1 APFFGHYPVHQSNT
15 TASSGS
21 PYPIFNC
28 SHVEPNTVHH
38 MPTKGGISKR
48 EPARRRK
55 VALACESCRDKKVR
69 CDGTKPICGPCARRS
84 YTVDRC
90 VYKLDNARSASND
103 EYLKILHNRI
113 RILEE
118 ACAKGGVTVPPG
130 PTQQEVY
137 RASPQLGEDTDLD
150 IPDAESRT
158 SVAAEGLLGLGSTPV
173 LSRPSS
179 LASTP
184 TFQPPKF
191 FVQRN
196 QSDTVESYRTPH
208 TAHFSPDSAH
218 QRAASIYP
226 SPSVNSHGNVT
237 AMGAISVAEDDP
249 GTDSPREQEYYGNS
263 SVASFMRL
271 AGESM
276 PLQSYMSA
284 LRASKNESSK
294 PKNADRGV
302 WRDLGHPSVD
312 FRFDDFSLPPRSL
325 ADHLLECYWDRV
337 HCLFP
342 FFHRPSFEQAYENL
356 WGSEK
361 APKPPLPQL
370 NIGLGS
376 ATDCAPNS
384 IVFHCALNGI
394 FALGS
399 HFSDIPAEDRE
410 PAVYSFFLR
419 AKRFVNLDLVDIG
432 TIGVVQTLLIVSLLL
447 QSSPYPMRCWN
458 AIGLACRAGQGIGL
472 HETTHASN
480 KPLETEIRRRT
491 WHGCVIMDL
500 IVSMTHGRPSM
511 ISHISPLPL
520 PAMGADIEEADPCE
534 LSGQPCDHKLG
545 YTTFY
550 VSSIELYKILESILA
565 EVYNAWQS
573 RSNSNRTTY
582 PRGSKLCSLDVLM
595 ELDDK
600 LAAYEASVPQP
611 LNWTDTASL
620 QASDSAHESIFKRQ
634 QNVLRARYLYSLLYT
649 DRSISLTEKNRFIYL
664 RLLLYRPMF
673 TQLCSD
679 ERAESSRRCDTQSGA
694 KNLIYSSVFSGCAA
708 SCVTAAIDLISLV
721 HETYRTSVTDAWWYN
736 GFYTSTAGF
745 ILIMSHSCRS
755 ICEQVDPQIVD
766 ESWRKCE
773 EILAFMAIFSLSAR
787 NSLQFLQVTHQHIVQ
802 SHAGTSRPLDAT
814 SMVPAQPHQRGTQQS
829 GQSELLAQPAE
840 LVADEQSMR
849 NEPGNMDINV
859 NPFATWDEL
868 GLGQEEFGFLGRFD
882 LPDLAS
888 WFPDIPP

>member
-1 APFFGHYPVHQSNT
+1 T
-15 TASSGS
+15 
-21 PYPIFNC
+21 IRD
-28 SHVEPNTVHH
+28 
-38 MPTKGGISKR
+38 MPPKGGVTKR

-69 CDGTKPICGPCARRS
+69 CDGTKPICGPCARRG

-90 VYKLDNARSASND
+90 VYKLDNARSASGD

-113 RILEE
+113 RELEE
-118 ACAKGGVTVPPG
+118 TCAKGGVTAPPG
-130 PTQQEVY
+130 PGQHEVY
-137 RASPQLGEDTDLD
+137 RASSSQLGEDTDLD
-150 IPDAESRT
+150 ILDPESRT

-173 LSRPSS
+173 LSAPNS

-184 TFQPPKF
+184 TFHPPKF
-191 FVQRN
+191 LVQRN
-196 QSDTVESYRTPH
+196 QSETGESYRTPH
-208 TAHFSPDSAH
+208 TAQFSPDSAH
-218 QRAASIYP
+218 QRATSIYP
-226 SPSVNSHGNVT
+226 SPSVNSHGNVNG
-237 AMGAISVAEDDP
+237 MGAISVADDDP
-249 GTDSPREQEYYGNS
+249 GIDSPQEQVYYGNS

-276 PLQSYMSA
+276 PLRSYMSA
-284 LRASKNESSK
+284 LRASKNESSR
-294 PKNADRGV
+294 PQHPGGGL

-361 APKPPLPQL
+361 ETKPPLPQL

-376 ATDCAPNS
+376 ALDSAPNS
-384 IVFHCALNGI
+384 VVFHCALNGI

-419 AKRFVNLDLVDIG
+419 AKKFINLDLIDIG

-447 QSSPYPMRCWN
+447 QSTPYPMRCWN

-472 HETTHASN
+472 HETTTHASN

-500 IVSMTHGRPSM
+500 IVSMTYGRPSM
-511 ISHISPLPL
+511 ISHISPVPL
-520 PAMGADIEEADPCE
+520 PAMGADIEDADPCG
-534 LSGQPCDHKLG
+534 LSGLPCDHKLG

-573 RSNSNRTTY
+573 RSNSFRTTS

-600 LAAYEASVPQP
+600 LAAYEANVPQP
-611 LNWTDTASL
+611 LNWTNTASPSL
-620 QASDSAHESIFKRQ
+620 HSSDSAHEATFKRQ
-634 QNVLRARYLYSLLYT
+634 QNVLRA
-649 DRSISLTEKNRFIYL
+649 RFIYL

-673 TQLCSD
+673 TQLCSA
-679 ERAESSRRCDTQSGA
+679 ERAGSSRRCDAQSGA

-745 ILIMSHSCRS
+745 ILIMSHPCHS
-755 ICEQVDPQIVD
+755 ICEQVDPQLVD

-773 EILAFMAIFSLSAR
+773 EILAFMATFSLSAR

-802 SHAGTSRPLDAT
+802 SHSGTSRLLDAT
-814 SMVPAQPHQRGTQQS
+814 SVAPAQPHQRANQQS
-829 GQSELLAQPAE
+829 GQPELLAQPAE
-840 LVADEQSMR
+840 LVSDEQIMR
-849 NEPGNMDINV
+849 NEPSNMDT

-888 WFPDIPP
+888 WFPAGDMSP

>member
-1 APFFGHYPVHQSNT
+1 
-15 TASSGS
+15 
-21 PYPIFNC
+21 
-28 SHVEPNTVHH
+28 

-113 RILEE
+113 RILED

-249 GTDSPREQEYYGNS
+249 GTDSPGN
-263 SVASFMRL
+263 RT
-271 AGESM
+271 
-276 PLQSYMSA
+276 
-284 LRASKNESSK
+284 LRASKNESSR

-419 AKRFVNLDLVDIG
+419 AKR
-432 TIGVVQTLLIVSLLL
+432 
-447 QSSPYPMRCWN
+447 
-458 AIGLACRAGQGIGL
+458 
-472 HETTHASN
+472 
-480 KPLETEIRRRT
+480 
-491 WHGCVIMDL
+491 

-582 PRGSKLCSLDVLM
+582 PRGSKLCSLDILM

-600 LAAYEASVPQP
+600 LAAYEANVPQP

-620 QASDSAHESIFKRQ
+620 QASDSAHEAIFKRQ
-634 QNVLRARYLYSLLYT
+634 QNVLRA
-649 DRSISLTEKNRFIYL
+649 RFIYL

-679 ERAESSRRCDTQSGA
+679 ERAGSSRRCDTQSGA